1 MPTNSEQA
9 ETPEARAEAVARDLV
24 DTGRAVTARAVRE
37 AASVR
42 MAVAADV
49 ARAWREAAAG
59 EPEVVAP
66 PVPEDVAGRLKA
78 IWADAYRA
86 AVAAVSPE
94 RDRLARR
101 VKELEDEVE
110 KTIAEVASL
119 EDDKERADLESGEA
133 NKRAKQ
139 AEARADKSVHE
150 AREAEARTTAA
161 ENRATA
167 AEAERDRIEARMTAL
182 IERIPELRKDDA

>member
-9 ETPEARAEAVARDLV
+9 ETPESRAEAVARDLV

-37 AASVR
+37 AAGVR

-59 EPEVVAP
+59 EPEVVP

-110 KTIAEVASL
+110 KTIAEVTSL

-139 AEARADKSVHE
+139 AEARADKSIHE
-150 AREAEARTTAA
+150 ARETEARTTAA